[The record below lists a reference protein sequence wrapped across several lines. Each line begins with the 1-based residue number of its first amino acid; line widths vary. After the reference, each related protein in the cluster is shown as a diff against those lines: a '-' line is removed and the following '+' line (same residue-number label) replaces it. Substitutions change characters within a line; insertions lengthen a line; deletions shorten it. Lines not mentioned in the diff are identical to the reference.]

1 VKVTEAERKRR
12 SKVARELANAA
23 QHLRETARVGAGT
36 TWMLTGSD
44 HADDPRP
51 AERVRNGQGHIV
63 LPRCG

>member
-1 VKVTEAERKRR
+1 
-12 SKVARELANAA
+12 LAIAA
-23 QHLRETARVGAGT
+23 QHLREAARVGAGT